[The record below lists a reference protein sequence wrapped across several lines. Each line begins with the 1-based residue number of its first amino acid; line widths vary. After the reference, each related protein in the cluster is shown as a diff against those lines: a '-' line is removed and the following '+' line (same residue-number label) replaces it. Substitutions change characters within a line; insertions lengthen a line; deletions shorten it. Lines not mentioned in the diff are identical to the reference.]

1 MGNESQ
7 KNYFYERNDINKIK
21 QSYLILKEGMSNSDS
36 KYIFLNT
43 SLHTVFLE
51 RYDNLFG
58 ENELK
63 EMIEKLKSYDKEKN
77 IKEITKINEMI
88 KEAQL
93 LEQKATDDFDFYNRL
108 IKNIKN
114 KYDDWIITKEAYIKI
129 CEDVVD
135 TVINNLIK
143 YEKELIILRD
153 KIRQFNNLF

>member
-36 KYIFLNT
+36 KYIYLNT

-93 LEQKATDDFDFYNRL
+93 LEQKATDDFDFY
-108 IKNIKN
+108 KC
-114 KYDDWIITKEAYIKI
+114 Y
-129 CEDVVD
+129 
-135 TVINNLIK
+135 
-143 YEKELIILRD
+143 
-153 KIRQFNNLF
+153 FN

>member
-36 KYIFLNT
+36 KYIYLNT

-77 IKEITKINEMI
+77 TKEITKINEMI

>member
-36 KYIFLNT
+36 KYIYLNT